1 MESEVV
7 NELEVLLDRLAER
20 MAPVVA
26 ELVAARLAPTSAA
39 GPQRIYGDQAAA
51 AYLGWPLGRVQK
63 RSGPGARDGL
73 PVHRIGQRKTYLS
86 DELDEYL
93 ERHREG
99 APTLRAIPA

>member
-1 MESEVV
+1 VSASEFDPLI
-7 NELEVLLDRLAER
+7 ERLAER
-20 MAPVVA
+20 IAPLVA
-26 ELVAARLAPTSAA
+26 ELVLARLAPATAA
-39 GPQRIYGDQAAA
+39 GPQRIYGDAAA
-51 AYLGWPLGRVQK
+51 AEYLGWPIGRVQK

-99 APTLRAIPA
+99 SPAALRAVS